1 MSTSTSTE
9 TTPTRFTLERAPERA
24 LIFLLAVG
32 RWPAIRGLL
41 EARGYSAEEHE
52 LGWKLLRAV
61 DPTAAAGHASGAGG
75 GSGDGSA
82 AVREALAKLDRW
94 DNDHLPIAD
103 VALKR
108 RVPTV
113 HALLFAGGLAP
124 VEGVMS
130 VTVVRT
136 FLDRL
141 DALDGV
147 RRGAKHA
154 TVSRADATA
163 ALKVLTTRGLDDG
176 ERKAA
181 RQWLATVETGAGASA
196 PAAPDDDAARVE
208 ALLALHEW
216 RHEWA
221 TVARKVVTRRDYRIA
236 LGIAERGA
244 RRSDAKDGAEKKTK
258 KSAEK
263 KPDDTPAE
271 R

>member
-1 MSTSTSTE
+1 MTTTTTAE

-24 LIFLLAVG
+24 LTFLLAVA

-41 EARGYSAEEHE
+41 EARGYTAEEHE

-61 DPTAAAGHASGAGG
+61 DPTRAAAPSTGA
-75 GSGDGSA
+75 SGDGGA

-113 HALLFAGGLAP
+113 HAMLFAGGLAP
-124 VEGVMS
+124 VEGAAS

-147 RRGAKHA
+147 KRGAKHA
-154 TVSRADATA
+154 TISRADATA
-163 ALKVLTTRGLDDG
+163 ALKLLATRGLDDA
-176 ERKAA
+176 EREAA
-181 RQWLATVETGAGASA
+181 QGWLTAVEQGVEGSA
-196 PAAPDDDAARVE
+196 PVAPEADAARME

-221 TVARKVVTRRDYRIA
+221 TIARKVVTRRDYRIA
-236 LGIAERGA
+236 LGIAERGE
-244 RRSDAKDGAEKKTK
+244 RKDDAKSGAATKTKKTK
-258 KSAEK
+258 KDEK
-263 KPDDTPAE
+263 RGDEKPDE
-271 R
+271 G